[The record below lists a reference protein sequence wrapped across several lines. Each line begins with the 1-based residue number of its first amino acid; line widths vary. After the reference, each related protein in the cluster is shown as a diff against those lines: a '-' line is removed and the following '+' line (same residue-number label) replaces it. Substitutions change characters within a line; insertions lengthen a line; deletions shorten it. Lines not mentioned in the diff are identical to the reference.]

1 MRRQIKG
8 NDNIDEDSV
17 TSKLEGKNGE
27 DIERKIGKKEIN
39 EERRQWRKGFTKIT
53 LKITNLSLLS
63 NIL

>member
-8 NDNIDEDSV
+8 NDKIDEDSV

-63 NIL
+63 KIL